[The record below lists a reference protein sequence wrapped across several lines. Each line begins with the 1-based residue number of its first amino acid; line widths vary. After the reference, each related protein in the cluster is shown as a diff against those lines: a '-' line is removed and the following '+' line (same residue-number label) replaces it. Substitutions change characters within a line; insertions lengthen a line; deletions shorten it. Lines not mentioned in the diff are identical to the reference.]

1 MARFALNARGDEGQS
16 RGIVAGEWDRSHL
29 FRAKAPAAAAALDI
43 QQRGIAADHCG
54 DHSAGG
60 IHAAGDGGP
69 SGSLRACRGTRQA
82 DSHDQEQ

>member
-43 QQRGIAADHCG
+43 QQRGIAADLCG
-54 DHSAGG
+54 ARGVGG
-60 IHAAGDGGP
+60 IHAAADGP

-82 DSHDQEQ
+82 GSHDQEQ